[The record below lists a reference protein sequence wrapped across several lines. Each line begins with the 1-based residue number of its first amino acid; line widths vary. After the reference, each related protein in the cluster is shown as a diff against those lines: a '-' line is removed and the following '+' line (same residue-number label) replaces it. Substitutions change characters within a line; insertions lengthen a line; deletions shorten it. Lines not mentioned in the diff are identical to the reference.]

1 VNRILCNV
9 LKNVHFTW
17 ISKTELADE
26 RSIIERAKKDP
37 EAFGILF
44 EQHYHAIFGYVFRR
58 VEDWNAS
65 KDITSEVFLKAFK
78 SLWRYRWQGIPFSSW
93 LYRIATNEVRMYFR
107 KWRRPIVSLDQLM
120 EEIGFEPIDPQT
132 LEAERAEAERKFRE
146 SDDFLAIRSK
156 MLALPIKYQDVI
168 MLRYFERKNVKEIAE
183 ILNKKEGTVK
193 SLLSRGIRKL
203 RHLL

>member
-1 VNRILCNV
+1 MDFEN
-9 LKNVHFTW
+9 
-17 ISKTELADE
+17 E
-26 RSIIERAKKDP
+26 RSLIERAKKDP

-44 EQHYHAIFGYVFRR
+44 EKHYPATFGYVFRR
-58 VEDWNAS
+58 VEDWSVS

-107 KWRRPIVSLDQLM
+107 KGRRPILSLDQLM

-132 LEAERAEAERKFRE
+132 LEAERLEAERKLRE
-146 SDDFLAIRSK
+146 YDDFLAIRSK
-156 MLALPIKYQDVI
+156 ILALPIKYQDVI
-168 MLRYFERKNVKEIAE
+168 MLRYFERKSVKEIAE

-193 SLLSRGIRKL
+193 SLLSRGIGKL
-203 RHLL
+203 KQLL

>member
-1 VNRILCNV
+1 MKRILCN
-9 LKNVHFTW
+9 LWKNVHSTW
-17 ISKTELADE
+17 ISEPELTDE

-44 EQHYHAIFGYVFRR
+44 ERHHPAIFGYVLRR

-65 KDITSEVFLKAFK
+65 KDITSEVFFKALK

-107 KWRRPIVSLDQLM
+107 KGRRPIVSLDQLM

-132 LEAERAEAERKFRE
+132 LDAERVEAERKLQE
-146 SDDFLAIRSK
+146 YDEFLAIRSK
-156 MLALPIKYQDVI
+156 ILELPIKYQEVI
-168 MLRYFERKNVKEIAE
+168 MLRYFERKGVKEIAE

-203 RHLL
+203 KNLL

>member
-1 VNRILCNV
+1 MGNL
-9 LKNVHFTW
+9 LENVHSTC
-17 ISKTELADE
+17 ITETDLDDE
-26 RSIIERAKKDP
+26 RSIIERAKKDA

-44 EQHYHAIFGYVFRR
+44 EQHYPAIFGYVLRR

-78 SLWRYRWQGIPFSSW
+78 SLWRYRWQGIPFSSL

-107 KWRRPIVSLDQLM
+107 KGRRPIVSLDQLM

-132 LEAERAEAERKFRE
+132 LDAERVEAERKLRE
-146 SDDFLAIRSK
+146 YDDFLSIRSK

-168 MLRYFERKNVKEIAE
+168 MLRYFERKSVKEIAE
-183 ILNKKEGTVK
+183 ILNKKEGTIK

-203 RHLL
+203 KNLL